1 LNVDVEGGR
10 VVRGCFMVALVER
23 CVWDGLVGD
32 IWVGRVGLERLGDA
46 GTRPIVRDYSSPSI
60 LVYIV
65 EIMKKKTYCSWCF
78 VGRNETRALGS
89 SRTSR

>member
-10 VVRGCFMVALVER
+10 VARGCFMVVLVER
-23 CVWDGLVGD
+23 CVWDGLVRD
-32 IWVGRVGLERLGDA
+32 IWVERVGLEGLGDA
-46 GTRPIVRDYSSPSI
+46 GTRPIVCDYTSPSI

-65 EIMKKKTYCSWCF
+65 EIMKKTYCSWCF